1 MSSTAAV
8 ILAAGQGKRMKSVL
22 PKVLHRCAG
31 APLIRYVLDAVASAG
46 VEEVVIVI
54 GTGASLVRETLGDN
68 YKYALQDEQR
78 GTGDALARA
87 LPQLS
92 GECRDLLVLCGD
104 TPLLTPGSLTR
115 LLEARRYVSPSGGAP
130 TPGRCSAGSEHLA
143 HSEHPTGSEQ
153 PTGSEYS
160 ARSEQSIPY
169 EYSAGAGRSGAAD
182 ACILTSIFEDPS
194 GYGRIVRDASGLVTG
209 IVEDGDATPSQ
220 REIKEINTGAYS
232 FDRQALE
239 EALAGLKPDNRQG
252 EYYLTDVIAIL
263 RQSGRAVAACQAPAG
278 ETAGINTRRE
288 LAAAERILRR
298 RECER
303 LMDSGVTIIDPAV
316 TYIDH
321 GVEVGQDT
329 VIHPFC
335 FLEGYT
341 RVGPGCQIGPGAR
354 LVSTILGSGVTVQ
367 SSLLVESIASD
378 GCQIGPFA
386 YLRPGTV
393 LAERVKVGDF
403 VELKKTQVGPGSKI
417 PHLSYVGDTI
427 IGSGVNV
434 GAGTIT
440 CNYDG
445 VKKHVTRIGDEA
457 FIGSNTNLVAPVSIG
472 PGAVTGAG
480 STITRDVPEGALAV
494 ERSRQEVV
502 TDWRRR
508 KGRGQ
513 KDRQGTE
520 NQT

>member
-8 ILAAGQGKRMKSVL
+8 ILAAGQGKRMRSAL
-22 PKVLHRCAG
+22 SKVLHRCAG

-46 VEEVVIVI
+46 IEEVVIVV
-54 GTGASLVRETLGDN
+54 GAGASQVREALGES
-68 YKYALQDEQR
+68 YKYALQEEQR
-78 GTGDALARA
+78 GTGDAVARA

-92 GECRDLLVLCGD
+92 GECRELLVLCGD
-104 TPLLTPGSLTR
+104 TPLLTPDSLTR
-115 LLEARRYVSPSGGAP
+115 LLAARRNISATGG
-130 TPGRCSAGSEHLA
+130 TPAGSEY
-143 HSEHPTGSEQ
+143 P
-153 PTGSEYS
+153 
-160 ARSEQSIPY
+160 
-169 EYSAGAGRSGAAD
+169 AD
-182 ACILTSIFEDPS
+182 ACVLTSIFEDPS
-194 GYGRIVRDASGLVTG
+194 GYGRIVRDASGLVAE
-209 IVEDGDATPSQ
+209 IVEDGDATPLQ
-220 REIKEINTGAYS
+220 REIREINTGAYS

-239 EALAGLKPDNRQG
+239 EALAGLRPDNRQG

-263 RQSGRAVAACQAPAG
+263 RQAGSIVAGCPAPGA
-278 ETAGINTRRE
+278 ETAGINTRRD
-288 LAAAERILRR
+288 LAAAERILRQ

-303 LMDSGVTIIDPAV
+303 LMDAGVTIIDPAV
-316 TYIDH
+316 TYVDH

-329 VIHPFC
+329 IIRPFC

-341 RVGPGCQIGPGAR
+341 RVGSGCEVGPGAR
-354 LVSTILGSGVTVQ
+354 LVNTILGSGVSVQ
-367 SSLLVESIASD
+367 SSLLVDSIASD

-393 LAERVKVGDF
+393 LGERVKVGDF

-417 PHLSYVGDTI
+417 PHLSYVGDTV

-445 VKKHVTRIGDEA
+445 VKKHVTYIGDDA
-457 FIGSNTNLVAPVSIG
+457 FIGSNTNLVAPVSVG

-480 STITRDVPEGALAV
+480 STITRNVPGGALAV

-502 TDWRRR
+502 TNWRRR
-508 KGRGQ
+508 RGRGQ

-520 NQT
+520 SQT